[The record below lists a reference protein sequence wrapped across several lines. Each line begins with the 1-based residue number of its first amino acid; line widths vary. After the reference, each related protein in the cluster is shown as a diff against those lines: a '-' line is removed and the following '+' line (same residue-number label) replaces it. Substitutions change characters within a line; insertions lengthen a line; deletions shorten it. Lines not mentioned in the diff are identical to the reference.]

1 MNTTTQNAVP
11 PPPATPPVTTRMSS
25 ALHQLGQ
32 RIAKW
37 ASDFLAARDHR
48 CSSWDELNEVERD
61 LTSRACAH
69 ALKQT
74 LGDGFVP
81 LGCPSKKHLRSYLSI
96 EPVPN
101 SANLANIAGFD
112 DLYDEVRA
120 LFLGARQSPEIT
132 LAYGVGEI
140 DAIRKENA
148 QLRETCAWRSLENQT
163 HRVVT
168 MHASETV
175 ERQSNTIKDQ
185 DIYIKKLKE
194 ELATRGLVI
203 EQLQGQSSTITRLR
217 GEAQMMRDTVDAL
230 RNDIAAILKEFRVE
244 CPTNN
249 ILDMVRS
256 ACEHTPRP
264 HATTAPQ
271 HDTICRS
278 GDARRRID
286 INDAITEAQAAIA
299 PGKSFSKL
307 NALRATYACSA
318 SDIGGVDEPAD
329 EVQSKREDVF
339 VPILRNVTVTTTREP
354 GKPTVVTEKEFTQ
367 FEPYRVGEKHP
378 STGNQQAKRERTW
391 NVPPALGITGV
402 MLVIVACAWI
412 AHHIATK
419 GYGF

>member
-32 RIAKW
+32 KIAKW
-37 ASDFLAARDHR
+37 ATDFLATHHTKYH
-48 CSSWDELNEVERD
+48 SWDEFTEDERD
-61 LTSRACAH
+61 LTSHACAH

-74 LGDGFVP
+74 LRDGFVP
-81 LGCPSKKHLRSYLSI
+81 LGCPSKKHLRSYLSTHT
-96 EPVPN
+96 ESGMPV
-101 SANLANIAGFD
+101 ITGFD

-148 QLRETCAWRSLENQT
+148 QLRETCARRSLENQT
-163 HRVVT
+163 LCSEHYVRR
-168 MHASETV
+168 ETV

-185 DIYIKKLKE
+185 DISIKKLKE

-256 ACEHTPRP
+256 ACEHAPRP
-264 HATTAPQ
+264 HAINAAQ

-278 GDARRRID
+278 GDASRFNI
-286 INDAITEAQAAIA
+286 AAA
-299 PGKSFSKL
+299 PGGALAASLGNSFSKL
-307 NALRATYACSA
+307 NSLLATSACSA

-339 VPILRNVTVTTTREP
+339 VPILRNVTVTRTREP
-354 GKPTVVTEKEFTQ
+354 GKPTVVTKKEFTQ
-367 FEPYRVGEKHP
+367 FEQYRVGEKHP

-419 GYGF
+419 GYSF